1 MTARLLHDLVD
12 DKLRVAA
19 RVEAFDAELDAMRR
33 PLRRA
38 SYSAILLDAGKCKRI
53 MYDM

>member
-1 MTARLLHDLVD
+1 MAAKLLHHLVD
-12 DKLRVAA
+12 DELRVTAY
-19 RVEAFDAELDAMRR
+19 VEAFDAKLDAMRR

-53 MYDM
+53 MYHM